1 MTDVVNDKEF
11 LEFVVKALVDN
22 PNDVAVE
29 RKVDEMGVLL
39 TLNLNPQDM
48 GYVIGRQGQNAKAI
62 RTLLRL
68 VGAKNSAHVNLK
80 INEPEGSTRGRGRDQ
95 APREEVAPRKEV
107 APREEVVDTS
117 AVDDLKI

>member
-1 MTDVVNDKEF
+1 MSNVVNDKEF
-11 LEFVVKALVDN
+11 LEFIVKGLVDN
-22 PNDVAVE
+22 PDEVKVE

-39 TLNLNPQDM
+39 TLNLNQADM

-68 VGAKNSAHVNLK
+68 VGARNNAHVNLK
-80 INEPEGSTRGRGRDQ
+80 INEPEGSTRGRGRMG
-95 APREEVAPRKEV
+95 APRER
-107 APREEVVDTS
+107 REEADTS